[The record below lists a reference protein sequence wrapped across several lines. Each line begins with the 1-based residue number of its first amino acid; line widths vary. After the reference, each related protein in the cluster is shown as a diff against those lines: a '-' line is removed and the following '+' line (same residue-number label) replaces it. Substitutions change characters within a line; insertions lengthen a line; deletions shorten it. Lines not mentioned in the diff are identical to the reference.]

1 MYCSNDNLLHN
12 AKKIS
17 SDTIDMN
24 ASSSTVHY
32 GSTHS
37 SSRFCFGNDESVLER
52 LRQAREENPKEVAA
66 AVWTLC
72 LSHGERTLQ
81 VRPSFKLTAS
91 LFSVVFALIVLATFL
106 VPAASI
112 VIGALTI
119 HECPRQ
125 PMVPVL
131 LLLGGL
137 LALVNGVANLVARS
151 GRLYPTEDERQELGA
166 ATALLNVA
174 LFVVFIAGCVYV
186 YGSLWPS
193 WERASGD
200 YCSPTAFYFSFW
212 LHTGLFIFLGLLL
225 VTSQL
230 GLLCKRR

>member
-72 LSHGERTLQ
+72 LSHG
-81 VRPSFKLTAS
+81 
-91 LFSVVFALIVLATFL
+91 VFALIVLATFL

-174 LFVVFIAGCVYV
+174 LFFVFIAGCVYV

-225 VTSQL
+225 ATSQL
-230 GLLCKRR
+230 GLLCKRC

>member
-72 LSHGERTLQ
+72 LSH
-81 VRPSFKLTAS
+81 
-91 LFSVVFALIVLATFL
+91 
-106 VPAASI
+106 
-112 VIGALTI
+112 GALTI

>member
-72 LSHGERTLQ
+72 LSH
-81 VRPSFKLTAS
+81 
-91 LFSVVFALIVLATFL
+91 VVFALIVLATFL

>member
-1 MYCSNDNLLHN
+1 MYCSKDNLLHN
-12 AKKIS
+12 AKGINVS
-17 SDTIDMN
+17 SDPIDMH

-37 SSRFCFGNDESVLER
+37 SSRFWFGNDESVLER

-72 LSHGERTLQ
+72 LSH
-81 VRPSFKLTAS
+81 
-91 LFSVVFALIVLATFL
+91 VVFTLIVLATFL

-112 VIGALTI
+112 IIGALTI
-119 HECPRQ
+119 HDCPRQ

-131 LLLGGL
+131 LVLGGL

-151 GRLYPTEDERQELGA
+151 GRLYPTDDERQELLLGA
-166 ATALLNVA
+166 ITALLNVA

-193 WERASGD
+193 RERASGD

-225 VTSQL
+225 VISQL
-230 GLLCKRR
+230 GVLCKYR